1 MLRLKRISDAMK
13 ASADTIE
20 QLYRKTN
27 GVPSPETAKL
37 IEELRKLAREILTSQ
52 EFLNSKI
59 KL

>member
-20 QLYRKTN
+20 ELYRKNN
-27 GVPSPETAKL
+27 GVPSPETAKP
-37 IEELRKLAREILTSQ
+37 IKELRKLAREILTSQ